1 MDQII
6 REFRDHHYKMTP
18 QRRTIIEIVT
28 QCTSLHP
35 TAEQIHERVIEQM
48 PDVSLATVYNTL
60 AKLVEIGQV
69 HELNLG
75 QNSRRY
81 DLARHEHI
89 HVVCLGCHK
98 IKDEITDLD
107 RLKTLLHSDNGFQA
121 LRHDVTV
128 YGYCEDCVRE
138 GKAPLLTQKE

>member
-6 REFRDHHYKMTP
+6 REFRERHYKMTP
-18 QRRTIIEIVT
+18 QRRAIIEIVT

-60 AKLVEIGQV
+60 GKLVEIGQV
-69 HELNLG
+69 IELNLG
-75 QNSRRY
+75 QNTRRY

-89 HVVCLGCHK
+89 HVVCLGCSK
-98 IKDEITDLD
+98 IEDEMVDLD
-107 RLKTLLHSDNGFQA
+107 RLKTVLHADNGFQV

-138 GKAPLLTQKE
+138 GKASPLIQEA